1 MEKKFRS
8 VYYTSPNQAWT
19 TGGKTKLDFTGFVEV
34 ASGGLRVIIDG
45 FELHFQGSLTV
56 ADGGGNPLLGPD
68 AWRLFR
74 NITVEQKDGVK
85 RYDEIDGGS
94 MRILN
99 YAVLGPENVRE
110 LPNLAVSTATYT
122 ASIFVPLMKPKT
134 SHPYDFSMPADVMRQ
149 VRIAM
154 AQNADLSLGT
164 PGASTVTINNGVYWV
179 VAVCHLEPRP
189 KLYAVD
195 QVTVMDFQTQLQT
208 TINASGRPHDLLMYV
223 PGPQGGVQLGDVS
236 TALVVD
242 IYDQSRLVYPD
253 LMADYSR
260 EQGNEPGLF
269 ATTNGSPVKTDPFIA
284 LATDTV
290 TFPGDSPRAIALLL
304 STGNHPDEGP
314 VRENVTVK
322 TTQTANPGVLRLIM
336 REVVPR
342 TQKLD
347 AAQAKKF
354 GATSMTPDRNPA
366 DKTVAPKDAAY
377 FPAQL
382 QK

>member
-1 MEKKFRS
+1 MQKKYRS

-19 TGGKTKLDFTGFVEV
+19 VGGKTKLDFTGFVEV

-45 FELHFQGSLTV
+45 FELHFQGSITV
-56 ADGGGNPLLGPD
+56 TDGGGAPLAGPD
-68 AWRLFR
+68 AWRFFR

-94 MRILN
+94 MRVLN
-99 YAVLGPENVRE
+99 YAQLGPQDVRE
-110 LPNLAVSTATYT
+110 LPNQAVAGPVTYT

-154 AQNADLSLGT
+154 AQNADLSVGT
-164 PGASTVTINNGVYWV
+164 TVTINSGVYWV

-208 TINASGRPHDLLMYV
+208 TINASGRPRDLLMYV
-223 PGPQGGVQLGDVS
+223 PGVNGGLPLGDVQ

-260 EQGNEPGLF
+260 EQSNEPGLF
-269 ATTNGSPVKTDPFIA
+269 GTTNGSPVHVDPFVA

-322 TTQTANPGVLRLIM
+322 TTQSANPGVLRLIM
-336 REVVPR
+336 TEVIPR